1 VLRPY
6 SWGGPYAEMRAKYA
20 CPHDDGLCAE
30 LLVPWMNEGE
40 RIILRSSEIVGFD
53 TGYFYDDHFPTQEQN
68 GRGKEYEHISFK
80 WNTDKAPQELS
91 AVCKVPGKGEFR
103 LRLTTGEDVVDID
116 MTVLNDSDRPADS

>member
-1 VLRPY
+1 
-6 SWGGPYAEMRAKYA
+6 
-20 CPHDDGLCAE
+20 
-30 LLVPWMNEGE
+30 MNEGE

-116 MTVLNDSDRPADS
+116 MTVCNDSDRPADS